1 MFLDSEAFRQVVAST
16 PLVSIDL
23 VVRNTKGELLL
34 GKRLNRPAQGYWF
47 VPGGRVLKDESLD
60 AAFQRLAEV
69 ELGCQLQRKS
79 ARLLGVYEHFYDDS
93 VFGDDPS
100 THYVALAYCV
110 CTDLDLGQLP
120 TPQHGEY
127 RWFSVAEM
135 EHDEQIH
142 EHSRAYLPALRLIGS
157 QGDV

>member
-127 RWFSVAEM
+127 RWFLSRPYV
-135 EHDEQIH
+135 EHRSIHRGYQI
-142 EHSRAYLPALRLIGS
+142 Y
-157 QGDV
+157 